1 MSHFDSIRRFAGAFA
16 LLLGAFTGAHA
27 DLHPAI
33 SPPSTPVLDRIRA
46 AHSLTCAIVKEEEDY
61 SRAEDH
67 GNRAAFDLDICKAVA
82 VATLGPGAKLIVQA
96 YPDEPAAVKALQ
108 QSEVDL
114 IASASPTLVNTA
126 RGIRFSRPTFYDG
139 QSMLLLNNPAIH
151 SAADLAGKKVCFLIT
166 TASEAGL
173 HTYAARRHIS
183 YIWYPFSEAGEMYA
197 AFFTGNCDAIT
208 SDVSQLANVRGIS
221 REHSGSYSILPEI
234 FRNDPLAPASDGADG
249 RFATII
255 AWTVDTL
262 IRAEELG
269 VTQAKVDALQASDDP
284 EVKALLG
291 DKFGT
296 GAKLGLDDHWGANVL
311 KATGNYGE
319 IFDRDLGEKSPFRL
333 DRGANRLWK
342 NGGAMIAL
350 PPEN

>member
-1 MSHFDSIRRFAGAFA
+1 
-16 LLLGAFTGAHA
+16 
-27 DLHPAI
+27 
-33 SPPSTPVLDRIRA
+33 
-46 AHSLTCAIVKEEEDY
+46 
-61 SRAEDH
+61 
-67 GNRAAFDLDICKAVA
+67 
-82 VATLGPGAKLIVQA
+82 
-96 YPDEPAAVKALQ
+96 
-108 QSEVDL
+108 
-114 IASASPTLVNTA
+114 
-126 RGIRFSRPTFYDG
+126 
-139 QSMLLLNNPAIH
+139 
-151 SAADLAGKKVCFLIT
+151 
-166 TASEAGL
+166 
-173 HTYAARRHIS
+173 
-183 YIWYPFSEAGEMYA
+183 MYA